1 MPRPS
6 HQPDPVQRRQVEALA
21 GYGVPEPD
29 ISGMLGIDP
38 KTLRKHYRE
47 ELDLGHVKANAK
59 VAENLFRK
67 ATGEGR
73 EAVTA
78 AIFWLKA
85 RARWRETS
93 VHELSGKDGGP
104 IETVPHSNIDIAK
117 ALLLVLNGSGSDG
130 DVVDTALSPPALR
143 KVPNAW

>member
-85 RARWRETS
+85 RAQWKETS
-93 VHELSGKDGGP
+93 VSEHGGLGGAP
-104 IETVPHSNIDIAK
+104 IEHVQRIERVNHRKRLP
-117 ALLLVLNGSGSDG
+117 SG
-130 DVVDTALSPPALR
+130 
-143 KVPNAW
+143 

>member
-21 GYGVPEPD
+21 GYGVREPD

-78 AIFWLKA
+78 AIFWLKT
-85 RARWRETS
+85 RARWKETS
-93 VHELSGKDGGP
+93 VHELAGAQQPLDLTTWYDEMLEAAIGKLDAQ
-104 IETVPHSNIDIAK
+104 IAELK
-117 ALLLVLNGSGSDG
+117 S
-130 DVVDTALSPPALR
+130 
-143 KVPNAW
+143 